1 MIRKTT
7 ELKIYGILMIF
18 FCILDCVHI
27 VRNLL
32 ETHSTEVTAFTYVIL
47 ALRVLIALAKFWLGR
62 QALCYANG
70 NGKGTS
76 HILLIK
82 IGIAFVALLLVNDV
96 VEAFLGIA
104 SFMEVISTIV
114 SLTVMYSYYKAAK
127 ACL

>member
-1 MIRKTT
+1 MITKTT
-7 ELKIYGILMIF
+7 ELKLYGILMIF
-18 FCILDCVHI
+18 FGILDCVHI
-27 VRNLL
+27 LMNVL
-32 ETHSTEVTAFTYVIL
+32 ETHSTEVTAFTYIIL
-47 ALRVLIALAKFWLGR
+47 ALGVLIALAKFWLGR

-82 IGIAFVALLLVNDV
+82 IGIAFVAFSLVNDV

-104 SFMEVISTIV
+104 SFMEAISTIV
-114 SLTVMYSYYKAAK
+114 SLIIMYSYYKAAK